1 VSRKG
6 LVTYGTGGDVRQ
18 IGSNTGSVDDIVEGE
33 LVNQRR
39 GLQEEREGLQEGND

>member
-1 VSRKG
+1 VG
-6 LVTYGTGGDVRQ
+6 Q

-39 GLQEEREGLQEGND
+39 GLQEEREGLLKRKD